1 MRAAT
6 SDNVPTVLEQCKSD
20 PSVIEA
26 SAQASSD
33 LFSRLDAD
41 GSGTITREEF
51 EKAGTVE
58 PISLQMWL
66 PMLEGETASEEGRD
80 SK

>member
-1 MRAAT
+1 M
-6 SDNVPTVLEQCKSD
+6 
-20 PSVIEA
+20 EA

-58 PISLQMWL
+58 PISLQMVSADPSRCPDKQL
-66 PMLEGETASEEGRD
+66 AASNASARGMVAWRLAV
-80 SK
+80 S